1 MEHTEQVT
9 DLYIA
14 SIPDAPID
22 TISLAARQALIEKTV
37 NEPMKRQRYYVWKL
51 LEYALKNS
59 FLLQPET
66 IAFSVD
72 ENGKWSCPDCY
83 FSLSHCN
90 DAVAVAVSATPVGVD
105 IEKLDRTV
113 APGLCRKVLTDK
125 ELLEYN
131 QLNDSRRHRYLL
143 EKWCAKE
150 SLFKVS
156 GGKQF
161 SPCHIET
168 NETIQTGVL
177 NVADQPILYAVAN
190 NAHYSLRIFP
200 NIQL

>member
-105 IEKLDRTV
+105 IENLDRAI
-113 APGLCRKVLTDK
+113 APGL
-125 ELLEYN
+125 
-131 QLNDSRRHRYLL
+131 
-143 EKWCAKE
+143 
-150 SLFKVS
+150 
-156 GGKQF
+156 
-161 SPCHIET
+161 
-168 NETIQTGVL
+168 
-177 NVADQPILYAVAN
+177 
-190 NAHYSLRIFP
+190 
-200 NIQL
+200 